1 MSFWFIIAL
10 FVSLSAGATAGYI
23 FPSTKTGEHFM
34 NEEKKLEE
42 TKAKAAEIRTEAKEK
57 IEQMK
62 KAFEKEEAS
71 MLESIDRLKN
81 AVEKKTDI
89 LKRREDRNRS
99 YEGNVKA
106 IKEEIKGLQSSKDE
120 ATQNIVD
127 QLTRASG
134 LSREKALKQAHQ
146 EIENLVTENKDIRHN
161 AEIEEYGGDIM
172 RHATAV
178 VQLVVQRLGVQSS
191 VDKNSTSINVP
202 DDKFK
207 GLLIGKNGKNVA
219 YLESL
224 LPVSIIFNLGD
235 PKTIHVGGINL
246 LRRNVAK
253 RAIEKMQRLSLR
265 GGKIDKAMIDKTVAE
280 AKKEVIAQCNEK
292 GTWAFKEAGLDPKKA
307 DPKLVNLMGRLY
319 FRTSY
324 GQNVLFHTIEMTHAA
339 RVIAELIGSDVDT
352 AVQGTFFHDLGKA
365 VDHDIG
371 GGASHDELS
380 KQLLEKFGYPE
391 EVAYAAYVHH
401 DKAPCKSPADFIVKA
416 ADGISGSRPGARQE
430 SIVQYFERMKKLEE
444 TAQSFEG
451 VNKVFTM
458 SAGREVRVIVDKDQI
473 NDGQMSGV
481 AEGIAEKIEEEVSFP
496 GTIKVNLI
504 RLTKSVDYAREQQKR
519 K

>member
-1 MSFWFIIAL
+1 MSFWLIIAL
-10 FVSLSAGATAGYI
+10 VVAATAGTTAGYI

-42 TKAKAAEIRTEAKEK
+42 TKTKATEIRAEAKEQV
-57 IEQMK
+57 EQMK
-62 KAFEKEEAS
+62 KAFKREEES
-71 MLESIDRLKN
+71 MLGSIEKMKN
-81 AVEKKTDI
+81 AVDQKEDI

-99 YEGNVKA
+99 YEGNVKT
-106 IKEEIKGLQSSKDE
+106 IKNEIKKLIIDKEEIG
-120 ATQNIVD
+120 QNIVD
-127 QLTRASG
+127 KLAKTTG
-134 LSREKALKQAHQ
+134 LSQDEALKQARQ
-146 EIENLVTENKDIRHN
+146 ELENVITDNADIRQK
-161 AEIEEYGGDIM
+161 AELEEYEEDIM

-202 DDKFK
+202 NDKFK
-207 GLLIGKNGKNVA
+207 GLLIGKDGKNVA
-219 YLESL
+219 HLESL

-253 RAIEKMQRLSLR
+253 RAIEKMQRLTRRSN
-265 GGKIDKAMIDKTVAE
+265 KIDKAMIDKTVAE

-292 GTWAFKEAGLDPKKA
+292 GTWAFKEVGLDPKKA

-352 AVQGTFFHDLGKA
+352 AVQATFFHDLGKA

-371 GGASHDELS
+371 GSHDEIS
-380 KQLLEKFGYPE
+380 KELIEKFGYPE
-391 EVAYAAYVHH
+391 AVAYAAGAHH
-401 DKAPCKSPADFIVKA
+401 DRLPCKSPADFIVKA
-416 ADGISGSRPGARQE
+416 TDGISGSRPGARQE
-430 SIVQYFERMKKLEE
+430 SIVQYFERMKQLEQA
-444 TAQSFEG
+444 AQSFDG
-451 VNKVFTM
+451 VSKVFTM
-458 SAGREVRVIVDKDQI
+458 SAGREVRVVVNKDQI
-473 NDGQMSGV
+473 KDSQMPEM
-481 AEGIAEKIEEEVSFP
+481 AEGIADKIEEEVSFP